1 MDIDDEII
9 NKINEEIKRVEKE
22 KEIVDGSEEEQ
33 KIIKP
38 PKKDGRGSG
47 GTREQM
53 LKAVEARKQKAIQR
67 QKEKEEKEMKLRE
80 IEEIKKK
87 KLDDEYEE
95 ALKIKQAIEK
105 KKKLE
110 EPEIKQAI
118 EKKEQKQLIKTA
130 SRDILKDK
138 YLEEAKR
145 RVMNDL
151 FS

>member
-1 MDIDDEII
+1 MEEELKELQDLIDKNDASA
-9 NKINEEIKRVEKE
+9 NEELK
-22 KEIVDGSEEEQ
+22 
-33 KIIKP
+33 KP
-38 PKKDGRGSG
+38 TKKDGRGSG

-53 LKAVEARKQKAIQR
+53 LKAVEVRKQKAIQR
-67 QKEKEEKEMKLRE
+67 QKEKEDKEMKLRE

-95 ALKIKQAIEK
+95 ALKIKQALEK

-118 EKKEQKQLIKTA
+118 ERKEQKQLIKTA

-138 YLEEAKR
+138 FLEEAKK